1 MDHFHGWQG
10 RLKNEER
17 EKGMF
22 ERLVFQAKISVKYRL
37 ENFYIPNL

>member
-1 MDHFHGWQG
+1 MAGQIE
-10 RLKNEER
+10 KMKR

-22 ERLVFQAKISVKYRL
+22 ERLVFQTKISVKYRL